1 MNKLY
6 LTYICI
12 LFHLNV
18 LFAQQI
24 LNENNFVVVPN
35 IKSFILIN
43 KNFNYKIMDDSLIK
57 VESPYLMN
65 NYELKYLKVLDENYL
80 ISKNSG
86 KVFLIDSLNNLLR
99 IDNSI
104 LNKNQIN
111 SYIFNYN
118 NVIYKFG
125 GYGYW
130 SNKNYIT
137 YFDKETRQWEI
148 LKNNSLIFPDGI
160 SESVSTIHNDRLY
173 VIGGKTVNPNNYLL
187 NENKKNWKFNFKK
200 LKWDELPILN
210 YNIENIKNWVS
221 FENFIFL
228 IDDKNLILLNFI
240 NNTIKLKPINSVF
253 EKIVSFNKCQIFE
266 ENGILIFLTNDND
279 NLLSI
284 NRVSLSEIF
293 NTSSEMSLFK
303 SEFNLYVF
311 ITVSIL
317 TFLLVFILFKSK
329 KKTKKHYDFNDFEI
343 RFLKLLISSQNV
355 SSSDLIIVLKEVYSN
370 HNHDHL
376 TRIKNEIITNL
387 NFKLKYFLKVDIDV
401 ISKCKSTFDRRIIEF
416 RFNEKYKI
424 SCSKLVFEK

>member
-6 LTYICI
+6 FIYTCI
-12 LFHLNV
+12 LLHLNI
-18 LFAQQI
+18 LFSQQI
-24 LNENNFVVVPN
+24 LNENNFVIVPN

-43 KNFNYKIMDDSLIK
+43 KNFNYEIMGDSIIK

-65 NYELKYLKVLDENYL
+65 NYDLKYLKVLDENYL

-111 SYIFNYN
+111 SSIFNYN
-118 NVIYKFG
+118 DIIYKFG

-160 SESVSTIHNDRLY
+160 SESISTIYNDRLY
-173 VIGGKTVNPNNYLL
+173 VLGGKTINHNNYLL

-221 FENFIFL
+221 FEDFIFL
-228 IDDKNLILLNFI
+228 IDDKNLILFNFR
-240 NNTIKLKPINSVF
+240 NNTIKLKPITSIF

-266 ENGILIFLTNDND
+266 ENGTLIFLTHDND

-293 NTSSEMSLFK
+293 NTSSESNLFK

-311 ITVSIL
+311 LTVSIVA
-317 TFLLVFILFKSK
+317 FLLVFIIFKSK
-329 KKTKKHYDFNDFEI
+329 KKTKNHYYFNDFEI

-355 SSSDLIIVLKEVYSN
+355 SSSEFIIVLKEVYSN
-370 HNHDHL
+370 HNDDHL

-387 NFKLKYFLKVDIDV
+387 NFKLKYFLKVDIDL
-401 ISKCKSTFDRRIIEF
+401 ITKCKSTFDRRIIEF
-416 RFNEKYKI
+416 RLNEKYKI
-424 SCSKLVFEK
+424 SCSKLVIEE